1 MGADVNDAARNRCKV
16 LIPAAAMAL
25 LLDGALVGEAA
36 AAVAAHAGT
45 RSDRTVTAQKIP
57 RLDYHF
63 AWITFAIT
71 IGLVVAYYVFVLM
84 VSGREFRSIVEE
96 RFGASADDVHDS
108 TDCAG
113 AE

>member
-1 MGADVNDAARNRCKV
+1 MGADVSHAARNRCEV
-16 LIPAAAMAL
+16 LIPAATIAL
-25 LLDGALVGEAA
+25 LLAGALVGEAA
-36 AAVAAHAGT
+36 AADTAHAGAHN
-45 RSDRTVTAQKIP
+45 DRTLTAQKVP

-96 RFGASADDVHDS
+96 RFGASEDDVHDS